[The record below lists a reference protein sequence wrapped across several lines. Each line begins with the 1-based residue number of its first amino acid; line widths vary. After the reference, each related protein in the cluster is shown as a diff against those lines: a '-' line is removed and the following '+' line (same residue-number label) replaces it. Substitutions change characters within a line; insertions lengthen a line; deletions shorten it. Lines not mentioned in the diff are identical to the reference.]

1 MSKEKETRYKAHY
14 NPNRDCYISADGKYL
29 CYRTTDLDAR
39 RLVTLRFEI
48 GKEGLTE
55 EVIFEIDEMYHDEDL
70 NDRYQDELHHR
81 LFDAKVASY
90 AADPNGEDSVDPWD
104 TIPDKSGSP
113 EDVLFAEPEPENP
126 QATTVR
132 RVLEEECTEQQQ
144 DLFFAHFGE
153 RKQLEEIRQAEA
165 ERTGKLP
172 SSQAMTNRKNKII
185 DKAAKVLGV
194 QRVKR
199 RK

>member
-1 MSKEKETRYKAHY
+1 MSKEKETKYKSHY

-39 RLVTLRFEI
+39 RPVTLRFEI
-48 GKEGLTE
+48 GKGGLTE
-55 EVIFEIDEMYHDEDL
+55 EVTFEIDEMYHDEDL

-81 LFDAKVASY
+81 LFDVKVASH

-126 QATTVR
+126 QAATVR

-153 RKQLEEIRQAEA
+153 RKQLEKIRQAEA

-194 QRVKR
+194 ERVKR